1 MANETQM
8 TRADEGAMEH
18 LREGRYFRP
27 AVDIFENVD
36 ELLLYADLPGVA
48 PGDLTV
54 DLDNDV
60 LTIQGKRVFLPV
72 QGEDEEQACIYYRTF
87 RLPSGIDANK
97 IDAKLTRGV
106 LQLHLPKQEALK
118 PRQITVRGE

>member
-18 LREGRYFRP
+18 LHEGRYFRP
-27 AVDIFENVD
+27 AVDIFENAD

-48 PGDLTV
+48 PSDLTV
-54 DLDNDV
+54 DLENEV
-60 LTIQGKRVFLPV
+60 LTIQGRRILPAV
-72 QGEDEEQACIYYRTF
+72 QGEEEQTCIYYRTF
-87 RLPSGIDANK
+87 RLPAGVDANK
-97 IDAKLTRGV
+97 IDAKLARGV